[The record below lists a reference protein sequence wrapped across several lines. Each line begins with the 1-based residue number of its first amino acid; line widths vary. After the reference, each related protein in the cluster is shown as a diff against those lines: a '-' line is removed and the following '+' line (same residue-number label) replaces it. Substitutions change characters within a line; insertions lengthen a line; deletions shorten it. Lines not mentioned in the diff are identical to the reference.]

1 MLKETIV
8 VEGKNDAAAVRRAV
22 DADIIMTSG
31 FGINKSALDRIRTA
45 QEKHGVIVLT
55 DPDFMGEKIRKIIS
69 DRVKGVKHAFL
80 SKEEAYEE
88 GDIGVENAAPESILK
103 ALSLAKFE
111 LEEVQKTFIREDL
124 IYYGLM
130 GSDNAAGLRNI
141 LGSELGIG
149 YANSKQ
155 FLNRLNKYGISRDEL
170 ETALC
175 KIMGEIL
182 KKDDRNEGNVDFS
195 INKES
200 DKKV

>member
-22 DADIIMTSG
+22 DADIIITSG
-31 FGINKSALDRIRTA
+31 FGINKDMLERIRTA
-45 QEKHGVIVLT
+45 QERHGVIVLT

-69 DRVKGVKHAFL
+69 GKVKGVKHAFL
-80 SKEEAYEE
+80 PKEEAEAE

-103 ALSLAKFE
+103 ALSMARFE
-111 LEEVQKTFIREDL
+111 AEVVQITFSTSDL

-130 GSDNAAGLRNI
+130 GVDNSVCLRSS

-155 FLNRLNKYGISRDEL
+155 FVNRLNKYGISREEL
-170 ETALC
+170 EAALR
-175 KIMGEIL
+175 KIKGEIPE
-182 KKDDRNEGNVDFS
+182 KDDGFEGN
-195 INKES
+195 NHYENNEES
-200 DKKV
+200 DK